1 MTHHYSHVDEGEK
14 RVAATRV
21 FDVITGGKGG
31 IQGGPPPRRMTRRSV
46 RTQKTPRARGLR
58 SEVPPGFEP
67 GMVVLLTTRGWYRNK
82 VLETLAK
89 GFRAARQRLTGVAEL
104 NDEVIDEALRDVRLS
119 LLEGDVEFR
128 VVKRFL
134 ERVKEQ
140 ARGKQVELRAKSAE
154 YGTKSITPEQAFIAI
169 CQDELVK
176 MMGPVETE
184 LKWAKKGPT
193 GIMMCGLQGSGKTT
207 TVGKLARWLEKT
219 HKKKPMLVAADIYR
233 PAAVEQLKTLGR
245 QLDMPVYSAEGKD
258 PVTICRE
265 ANNEAAAQGC
275 DVVIF
280 DTAGRLAIDE
290 PLMQELDDI
299 NKAVTPANIFLV
311 LDAMT
316 GQDAVNVAETFNKR
330 LDIDGVIMTKLDG
343 DARGGAA
350 LSVKEITGKP
360 IKFLGIGEQLDKLE
374 EFRPEGL
381 ASRILG
387 MGDIVGLVK
396 DFEQV
401 VDAEKAEED
410 ALRMLKGK
418 FDMQDFLEQIRLIQ
432 KMGSLKDLFEK
443 LPFFGGG
450 LPEGVNLD
458 DRELVKIE
466 AMISSMTYEERLN
479 PQVFVATSWE
489 DYSTTAGRQA
499 KRRRADFHPG
509 RVKRISK
516 GSGRTETEVK
526 ELLQKFAQ
534 MRQMMVQLGASTGLM
549 GKIPGMKQFG
559 QMKKLANMDIN
570 ALMAAG
576 GGMPD
581 MSALGA
587 GGGMPNI
594 PGMPGMPGNVPGMPK
609 GFTPPGTKGAAV
621 GVQAARERQKSR
633 DKRKAEKAARKKNR
647 R

>member
-1 MTHHYSHVDEGEK
+1 M
-14 RVAATRV
+14 
-21 FDVITGGKGG
+21 
-31 IQGGPPPRRMTRRSV
+31 
-46 RTQKTPRARGLR
+46 
-58 SEVPPGFEP
+58 
-67 GMVVLLTTRGWYRNK
+67 
-82 VLETLAK
+82 LETLAK
-89 GFRAARQRLTGVAEL
+89 GFRAARSRLTGVAEL
-104 NDEVIDEALRDVRLS
+104 TDDVIDEALRDVRLS

-134 ERVKEQ
+134 ERVKEA
-140 ARGKQVELRAKSAE
+140 ARGKQVELRASSEK
-154 YGTKSITPEQAFIAI
+154 YGSKTITPEQAFVAI

-176 MMGPVETE
+176 MMGPVDTE
-184 LKWAKKGPT
+184 LKWARKGPT
-193 GIMMCGLQGSGKTT
+193 GFMVVGLQGSGKTT
-207 TVGKLARWLEKT
+207 TVGKLARFLEKT
-219 HKKKPMLVAADIYR
+219 HGKKPMLAAADIYR
-233 PAAVEQLKTLGR
+233 PAAIDQLKTLGR
-245 QLDMPVYSAEGKD
+245 QLGMPVFSLEGKD
-258 PVTICRE
+258 PVTICRD
-265 ANNEAAAQGC
+265 AQEAAAQQGC

-290 PLMQELDDI
+290 PLMQELEDI
-299 NKAVTPANIFLV
+299 DKAVTPANIFLV

-330 LDIDGVIMTKLDG
+330 LDLDGVIMTKLDG

-350 LSVKEITGKP
+350 LSVKEITTKP
-360 IKFLGIGEQLDKLE
+360 IKFLGMGESLDKLE

-381 ASRILG
+381 ASRILA

-443 LPFFGGG
+443 LPFFGGA

-458 DRELVKIE
+458 DRELTKIE
-466 AMISSMTYEERLN
+466 AMISSMTREERTN
-479 PQVFVATSWE
+479 PQVFVATTWE
-489 DYSTTAGRQA
+489 EFATTSGKNA
-499 KRRRADFHPG
+499 KRRRADFHPQ
-509 RVKRISK
+509 RVKRIAK
-516 GSGRTETEVK
+516 GSGRSENEVK

-549 GKIPGMKQFG
+549 GKIPGFKQFS
-559 QMKKLANMDIN
+559 QMKKLANMDLG
-570 ALMAAG
+570 ALVGGDGGG
-576 GGMPD
+576 GGMGG
-581 MSALGA
+581 LGGA
-587 GGGMPNI
+587 PNMPA
-594 PGMPGMPGNVPGMPK
+594 MPGVPTGHVPGLPK
-609 GFTPPGTKGAAV
+609 GYTPPGTKSLV
-621 GVQAARERQKSR
+621 GQPRAGDKQKAR

>member
-1 MTHHYSHVDEGEK
+1 
-14 RVAATRV
+14 
-21 FDVITGGKGG
+21 
-31 IQGGPPPRRMTRRSV
+31 
-46 RTQKTPRARGLR
+46 
-58 SEVPPGFEP
+58 
-67 GMVVLLTTRGWYRNK
+67 

-89 GFRAARQRLTGVAEL
+89 GFKAARERLTGVAEL
-104 NDEVIDEALRDVRLS
+104 TDDVIEDALRDVRLS

-134 ERVKEQ
+134 ERVREA
-140 ARGKQVELRAKSAE
+140 ARGKQVELRAKSKE
-154 YGTKSITPEQAFIAI
+154 YGTRTITPEQAFIAI

-176 MMGPVETE
+176 MMGPVDTE
-184 LKWAKKGPT
+184 LRWAKKGPT
-193 GIMMCGLQGSGKTT
+193 GIVMVGLQGSGKTT
-207 TVGKLARWLEKT
+207 SVGKLARWLEKT
-219 HKKKPMLVAADIYR
+219 HKKKPLLVAADIYR

-245 QLDMPVYSAEGKD
+245 QLEMPVWSMDGKD

-265 ANNEAAAQGC
+265 AAAEAARHGC
-275 DVVIF
+275 DVIIY

-290 PLMQELDDI
+290 PLMQELEDI
-299 NKAVTPANIFLV
+299 DKAATPANIFLV

-316 GQDAVNVAETFNKR
+316 GQDAVNVADTFNKR
-330 LDIDGVIMTKLDG
+330 LNLDGVIMTKLDG

-350 LSVKEITGKP
+350 LSVKEITAKP
-360 IKFLGIGEQLDKLE
+360 IKFLGMGESLDKLE

-458 DRELVKIE
+458 DRELTKIE
-466 AMISSMTYEERLN
+466 AMISSMTREERTN
-479 PQVFVATSWE
+479 PQVFVTTTWEEFVATS
-489 DYSTTAGRQA
+489 GRNA
-499 KRRRADFHPG
+499 KRRRADFDPG
-509 RVKRISK
+509 RVKRVSR
-516 GSGRTETEVK
+516 GSGRTEVEVK

-549 GKIPGMKQFG
+549 GKIPGFKQFS
-559 QMKKLANMDIN
+559 QMKKLANMDLG

-576 GGMPD
+576 GPA
-581 MSALGA
+581 SLGEGA
-587 GGGMPNI
+587 GMPNM
-594 PGMPGMPGNVPGMPK
+594 PAMPGVPTGNVPGLPK
-609 GFTPPGTKGAAV
+609 GYTPPGTKSLV
-621 GVQAARERQKSR
+621 GPQKANDKQKAK

>member
-1 MTHHYSHVDEGEK
+1 M
-14 RVAATRV
+14 
-21 FDVITGGKGG
+21 
-31 IQGGPPPRRMTRRSV
+31 
-46 RTQKTPRARGLR
+46 
-58 SEVPPGFEP
+58 
-67 GMVVLLTTRGWYRNK
+67 
-82 VLETLAK
+82 LETLAK
-89 GFRAARQRLTGVAEL
+89 GFRSARQRLTGVAEL
-104 NDEVIDEALRDVRLS
+104 TDDVIDEALRDVRLS

-134 ERVKEQ
+134 DRVREA
-140 ARGKQVELRAKSAE
+140 ARGKQVELRAKSQE
-154 YGTKSITPEQAFIAI
+154 YGTRSITPEQAFIAI
-169 CQDELVK
+169 CQEELTK

-207 TVGKLARWLEKT
+207 TVGKLARYVEKT
-219 HKKKPMLVAADIYR
+219 FKKKPMLVAADIYR

-245 QLDMPVYSAEGKD
+245 QLDVPVYFDSAGGKD

-265 ANNEAAAQGC
+265 GNHAAAAQGC

-290 PLMQELDDI
+290 PLMQELEDI
-299 NKAVTPANIFLV
+299 DKAVTPANIFLV

-330 LDIDGVIMTKLDG
+330 LNLDGVIMTKLDG

-360 IKFLGIGEQLDKLE
+360 IKFLGMGETLDKLE

-418 FDMQDFLEQIRLIQ
+418 FDMQDFLDQIRLIQ
-432 KMGSLKDLFEK
+432 KMGSLKDLFAK
-443 LPFFGGG
+443 IPGIGGAI
-450 LPEGVNLD
+450 PEGVNLD

-466 AMISSMTYEERLN
+466 AMISSMTLEERLD
-479 PQVFVATSWE
+479 PQVFVSTSWE
-489 DYSTTAGRQA
+489 EFATTAGKQA
-499 KRRRADFHPG
+499 KRRRADFHTG
-509 RVKRISK
+509 RVKRIAK
-516 GSGRTETEVK
+516 GSGRGENEVK

-549 GKIPGMKQFG
+549 GKLPGFKQFA
-559 QMKKLANMDIN
+559 QMKKLANMDLG
-570 ALMAAG
+570 ALM
-576 GGMPD
+576 
-581 MSALGA
+581 GA
-587 GGGMPNI
+587 GGGLP
-594 PGMPGMPGNVPGMPK
+594 PGFGGDGGGGAGGMPGMPAMPGIPTGNIPGLPK
-609 GFTPPGTKGAAV
+609 GYTPPGTKSLV
-621 GVQAARERQKSR
+621 GNQRANDKQRSR

>member
-1 MTHHYSHVDEGEK
+1 M
-14 RVAATRV
+14 
-21 FDVITGGKGG
+21 
-31 IQGGPPPRRMTRRSV
+31 
-46 RTQKTPRARGLR
+46 
-58 SEVPPGFEP
+58 
-67 GMVVLLTTRGWYRNK
+67 
-82 VLETLAK
+82 LETLAK
-89 GFRAARQRLTGVAEL
+89 GFKAARQRLTGVAEL
-104 NDEVIDEALRDVRLS
+104 TDDVIEDALRDVRLS

-134 ERVKEQ
+134 ERVREAAQ
-140 ARGKQVELRAKSAE
+140 GKQIELRAKSKE
-154 YGTKSITPEQAFIAI
+154 YGTRTITPEQAFIAI
-169 CQDELVK
+169 CQEELIK
-176 MMGPVETE
+176 MMGPVDTE
-184 LKWAKKGPT
+184 LRWAKKGPT
-193 GIMMCGLQGSGKTT
+193 GIMMVGLQGSGKTT
-207 TVGKLARWLEKT
+207 SVGKLARWLEKT
-219 HKKKPMLVAADIYR
+219 HKKKPLLVAADIYR
-233 PAAVEQLKTLGR
+233 PAAVEQLRTLGR
-245 QLDMPVYSAEGKD
+245 QLEMPVWSIDGKD

-265 ANNEAAAQGC
+265 AAGEAAKHGC
-275 DVVIF
+275 DVIIY

-290 PLMQELDDI
+290 PLMQELEDI
-299 NKAVTPANIFLV
+299 DKAATPANIFLV

-316 GQDAVNVAETFNKR
+316 GQDAVNVADTFNTR
-330 LDIDGVIMTKLDG
+330 LNLDGVIMTKLDG

-360 IKFLGIGEQLDKLE
+360 IKFLGMGETLDKLE

-458 DRELVKIE
+458 DRELTKIE
-466 AMISSMTYEERLN
+466 AMISSMTRQERTN
-479 PQVFVATSWE
+479 PQVFVATTWE
-489 DYSTTAGRQA
+489 DFMATSGKSA
-499 KRRRADFHPG
+499 KRRRADFDPG
-509 RVKRISK
+509 RVKRVSR
-516 GSGRTETEVK
+516 GSGRTEQEVK

-549 GKIPGMKQFG
+549 GKIPGFKQFS
-559 QMKKLANMDIN
+559 QMKRLANMDIN

-576 GGMPD
+576 GGP
-581 MSALGA
+581 AGLGEGA
-587 GGGMPNI
+587 GMPNM
-594 PGMPGMPGNVPGMPK
+594 PAMPGVPMGNLPGLPK
-609 GFTPPGTKGAAV
+609 GYTPPGTKSLV
-621 GVQAARERQKSR
+621 GQQQAKDKQKAK

>member
-1 MTHHYSHVDEGEK
+1 M
-14 RVAATRV
+14 
-21 FDVITGGKGG
+21 
-31 IQGGPPPRRMTRRSV
+31 
-46 RTQKTPRARGLR
+46 
-58 SEVPPGFEP
+58 
-67 GMVVLLTTRGWYRNK
+67 
-82 VLETLAK
+82 LETLAK

-104 NDEVIDEALRDVRLS
+104 DDDVIDQALRDVRLS
-119 LLEGDVEFR
+119 LLEGDVEFS
-128 VVKRFL
+128 VVKKFL
-134 ERVKEQ
+134 ERVKDA
-140 ARGKQVELRAKSAE
+140 ARGKRVELRAKSEE
-154 YGTKSITPEQAFIAI
+154 YGTKSITPEQAFVAI
-169 CQDELVK
+169 CQDELIK
-176 MMGPVETE
+176 MMGPVDTE
-184 LKWAKKGPT
+184 LKWTKKGPT
-193 GIMMCGLQGSGKTT
+193 GIMVVGLQGSGKTT
-207 TVGKLARWLEKT
+207 SVGKLARYLEKT

-233 PAAVEQLKTLGR
+233 PAAIEQLKTLGR
-245 QLDMPVYSAEGKD
+245 QLDMPVFTVEGKD

-265 ANNEAAAQGC
+265 GNAAAAAKGC

-290 PLMQELDDI
+290 PLMQELEDI
-299 NKAVTPANIFLV
+299 DKATSPANIFLV
-311 LDAMT
+311 IDSMT
-316 GQDAVNVAETFNKR
+316 GQDAVHVADTFNKR
-330 LDIDGVIMTKLDG
+330 LNLDGIIMTKLDG

-350 LSVKEITGKP
+350 LSVKEVTGKP
-360 IKFLGIGEQLDKLE
+360 IKFLGMGESLDKLE

-418 FDMQDFLEQIRLIQ
+418 FDMQDFLEQIKMIQ

-450 LPEGVNLD
+450 MPEGVNLD
-458 DRELVKIE
+458 DRELTKIE
-466 AMISSMTYEERLN
+466 AMISSMTREERTN

-489 DYSTTAGRQA
+489 DFATTAGKQA

-509 RVKRISK
+509 RVKRIAA
-516 GSGRTETEVK
+516 GSGRKDHEVK

-549 GKIPGMKQFG
+549 GKIPGLKQFG
-559 QMKKLANMDIN
+559 QMKRLANMDIN
-570 ALMAAG
+570 ALMGAG
-576 GGMPD
+576 GG
-581 MSALGA
+581 GGGGFGEG
-587 GGGMPNI
+587 GGGMPNMPAMPGVPVGNI
-594 PGMPGMPGNVPGMPK
+594 PGLPK
-609 GFTPPGTKGAAV
+609 GFTPPGTKNIVGAQRANDK
-621 GVQAARERQKSR
+621 QKAR

>member
-1 MTHHYSHVDEGEK
+1 
-14 RVAATRV
+14 
-21 FDVITGGKGG
+21 
-31 IQGGPPPRRMTRRSV
+31 
-46 RTQKTPRARGLR
+46 
-58 SEVPPGFEP
+58 
-67 GMVVLLTTRGWYRNK
+67 

-104 NDEVIDEALRDVRLS
+104 TDDVIEDALRDVRLS

-134 ERVKEQ
+134 ERVREAAKGKE
-140 ARGKQVELRAKSAE
+140 VELRAKSKE
-154 YGTKSITPEQAFIAI
+154 YGTKTITPEQAFIAI
-169 CQDELVK
+169 CQDELIK
-176 MMGPVETE
+176 MMGPVDTE
-184 LKWAKKGPT
+184 MRWSTGKAPT
-193 GIMMCGLQGSGKTT
+193 GFMVVGLQGSGKTT
-207 TVGKLARWLEKT
+207 SVGKLARWLEKT
-219 HKKKPMLVAADIYR
+219 HKKKPLLVAADIYR

-245 QLDMPVYSAEGKD
+245 QLGMPVFNIPGKD

-265 ANNEAAAQGC
+265 AAAEAAKEGC
-275 DVVIF
+275 DVILY

-290 PLMQELDDI
+290 PLMQELEDI
-299 NKAVTPANIFLV
+299 DRNAKPANIFLV

-330 LDIDGVIMTKLDG
+330 LNLDGVIMTKLDG

-360 IKFLGIGEQLDKLE
+360 IKFLGMGEQLDKLE

-418 FDMQDFLEQIRLIQ
+418 FDMQDFLDQIRLIQ
-432 KMGSLKDLFEK
+432 KMGSLKGLMEK

-466 AMISSMTYEERLN
+466 AMISSMTTEERLN

-489 DYSTTAGRQA
+489 EITTTSGKSA
-499 KRRRADFHPG
+499 KRRRADFEPS
-509 RVKRISK
+509 RVARVSK
-516 GSGRTETEVK
+516 GSGRSEQDVK

-549 GKIPGMKQFG
+549 GKIPGMKQFS

-576 GGMPD
+576 GGLP
-581 MSALGA
+581 AGLG
-587 GGGMPNI
+587 GEGGMPNM
-594 PGMPGMPGNVPGMPK
+594 PAMPGIPVGNVPGLPK
-609 GFTPPGTKGAAV
+609 GYTPPGTKTAV
-621 GVQAARERQKSR
+621 GQQRASDKQKAR

>member
-1 MTHHYSHVDEGEK
+1 
-14 RVAATRV
+14 
-21 FDVITGGKGG
+21 
-31 IQGGPPPRRMTRRSV
+31 
-46 RTQKTPRARGLR
+46 
-58 SEVPPGFEP
+58 
-67 GMVVLLTTRGWYRNK
+67 
-82 VLETLAK
+82 VLETLTK
-89 GFRAARQRLTGVAEL
+89 GFKAARQRLTGVAEL
-104 NDEVIDEALRDVRLS
+104 TDDVIEDALRDVRLS

-134 ERVKEQ
+134 ERVREAAQ
-140 ARGKQVELRAKSAE
+140 GKQVELRAKSKE
-154 YGTKSITPEQAFIAI
+154 YGTRTITPEQAFISI

-176 MMGPVETE
+176 MMGPVDTE
-184 LKWAKKGPT
+184 LRWAKKGPT
-193 GIMMCGLQGSGKTT
+193 GIMVVGLQGSGKTT

-219 HKKKPMLVAADIYR
+219 HKKKPLLVAADIYR

-245 QLDMPVYSAEGKD
+245 QLDMPVWSMEGKD

-265 ANNEAAAQGC
+265 AAGDAARHGC
-275 DVVIF
+275 DVILY

-290 PLMQELDDI
+290 PLMQELEDI
-299 NKAVTPANIFLV
+299 DKAATPANIFLV

-316 GQDAVNVAETFNKR
+316 GQDAVNVADTFNTR
-330 LDIDGVIMTKLDG
+330 LNLDGVIMTKLDG

-360 IKFLGIGEQLDKLE
+360 IKFLGMGESLEKLE
-374 EFRPEGL
+374 EFRPDGL

-387 MGDIVGLVK
+387 MGDVIGLVK

-458 DRELVKIE
+458 DRELTKIE
-466 AMISSMTYEERLN
+466 AMISSMTREERTN
-479 PQVFVATSWE
+479 PQVFVATTWE
-489 DYSTTAGRQA
+489 DFMSTSGKSA
-499 KRRRADFHPG
+499 KRRRADFDPG
-509 RVKRISK
+509 RVKRVSR
-516 GSGRTETEVK
+516 GSGRTEHEVK

-549 GKIPGMKQFG
+549 GKIPGFKQFS
-559 QMKKLANMDIN
+559 QMKKLANMDLN
-570 ALMAAG
+570 QLMAAG
-576 GGMPD
+576 GGMP
-581 MSALGA
+581 AGLGEGA
-587 GGGMPNI
+587 GMPNM
-594 PGMPGMPGNVPGMPK
+594 PAMPGVPTGNLPGLPK
-609 GFTPPGTKGAAV
+609 GFTPPGTKSLV
-621 GVQAARERQKSR
+621 GPQRAGDKQKAK

>member
-1 MTHHYSHVDEGEK
+1 
-14 RVAATRV
+14 
-21 FDVITGGKGG
+21 
-31 IQGGPPPRRMTRRSV
+31 
-46 RTQKTPRARGLR
+46 
-58 SEVPPGFEP
+58 
-67 GMVVLLTTRGWYRNK
+67 
-82 VLETLAK
+82 VLETLSK

-104 NDEVIDEALRDVRLS
+104 TDDVIDEALRDVRLS

-134 ERVKEQ
+134 DRVREA

-154 YGTKSITPEQAFIAI
+154 YGSKSITPEQAFVAIA
-169 CQDELVK
+169 QDELIK
-176 MMGPVETE
+176 MMGPVDTD
-184 LKWAKKGPT
+184 LKWAKKGAT
-193 GIMMCGLQGSGKTT
+193 GFMVVGLQGSGKTT
-207 TVGKLARWLEKT
+207 TVGKLARYLEKT
-219 HKKKPMLVAADIYR
+219 HGKKPMLVAADVYR

-245 QLDMPVYSAEGKD
+245 QLSMPVFSVDGSKD
-258 PVTICRE
+258 PVAICKE
-265 ANNEAAAQGC
+265 ANQAANQQGC

-299 NKAVTPANIFLV
+299 DKAVTPANIFLV

-330 LDIDGVIMTKLDG
+330 LNLDGVIMTKLDG

-360 IKFLGIGEQLDKLE
+360 IKFLGMGESLDKLE

-418 FDMQDFLEQIRLIQ
+418 FDMQDFLEQIKLIQ
-432 KMGSLKDLFEK
+432 KMGSLKDLFAK
-443 LPFFGGG
+443 LPFFSGGM
-450 LPEGVNLD
+450 PEGVNLD
-458 DRELVKIE
+458 DNELVKIE
-466 AMISSMTYEERLN
+466 AMISSMTIEERID
-479 PQVFVATSWE
+479 PQVFVATTWE
-489 DYSTTAGRQA
+489 DFATTAGKQA
-499 KRRRADFHPG
+499 KRRRADFHPS
-509 RVKRISK
+509 RVKRIAK
-516 GSGRTETEVK
+516 GSGRTEIEVK

-549 GKIPGMKQFG
+549 GKIPGLKQFG
-559 QMKKLANMDIN
+559 QMKKLANMDIG
-570 ALMAAG
+570 ALMGAG
-576 GGMPD
+576 GGLPEGL
-581 MSALGA
+581 LGA
-587 GGGMPNI
+587 GGL
-594 PGMPGMPGNVPGMPK
+594 PGMPGMPGLPTGNLPGLPK
-609 GFTPPGTKGAAV
+609 GYTPPGSKAAV
-621 GVQAARERQKSR
+621 GQVRSSDRQKAR
-633 DKRKAEKAARKKNR
+633 DKRKAEKAARKKSR

>member
-1 MTHHYSHVDEGEK
+1 
-14 RVAATRV
+14 
-21 FDVITGGKGG
+21 
-31 IQGGPPPRRMTRRSV
+31 
-46 RTQKTPRARGLR
+46 
-58 SEVPPGFEP
+58 
-67 GMVVLLTTRGWYRNK
+67 

-89 GFRAARQRLTGVAEL
+89 GFKAARQRLTGVAEL
-104 NDEVIDEALRDVRLS
+104 TDDVIEDALRDVRLS

-134 ERVKEQ
+134 ERVREAAQ
-140 ARGKQVELRAKSAE
+140 GKQVELRAKSKE
-154 YGTKSITPEQAFIAI
+154 YGTRTITPEQAFIAI

-176 MMGPVETE
+176 MMGPVDTE
-184 LKWAKKGPT
+184 LRWAKKGPT
-193 GIMMCGLQGSGKTT
+193 GIMVVGLQGSGKTT

-219 HKKKPMLVAADIYR
+219 HKKKPLLVAADIYR

-245 QLDMPVYSAEGKD
+245 QLGMPVWSMDGKD

-265 ANNEAAAQGC
+265 AAGEAARHGS
-275 DVVIF
+275 DVILY

-290 PLMQELDDI
+290 PLMQELEDI
-299 NKAVTPANIFLV
+299 DKAATPANIFLV

-316 GQDAVNVAETFNKR
+316 GQDAVNVADTFNTR
-330 LDIDGVIMTKLDG
+330 LNLDGVIMTKLDG

-360 IKFLGIGEQLDKLE
+360 IKFLGMGESLDKLE
-374 EFRPEGL
+374 EFRPDGL

-387 MGDIVGLVK
+387 MGDVVGLVK

-458 DRELVKIE
+458 DRELTKIE
-466 AMISSMTYEERLN
+466 AMISSMTREERMN
-479 PQVFVATSWE
+479 PQVFVTTTWE
-489 DYSTTAGRQA
+489 DFMSTSGKSA
-499 KRRRADFHPG
+499 KRRRADFDPG
-509 RVKRISK
+509 RVKRVSR
-516 GSGRTETEVK
+516 GSGRSENEVK

-549 GKIPGMKQFG
+549 GKIPGFKQFS
-559 QMKKLANMDIN
+559 QMKRLANMDLN
-570 ALMAAG
+570 QLMAAG
-576 GGMPD
+576 GGMP
-581 MSALGA
+581 AGLGEA
-587 GGGMPNI
+587 VGMPNM
-594 PGMPGMPGNVPGMPK
+594 PAMPGVPTGNLPGLPK
-609 GFTPPGTKGAAV
+609 GYTPPGTKGLV
-621 GVQAARERQKSR
+621 GPQRASDKQKAK

>member
-1 MTHHYSHVDEGEK
+1 M
-14 RVAATRV
+14 
-21 FDVITGGKGG
+21 
-31 IQGGPPPRRMTRRSV
+31 
-46 RTQKTPRARGLR
+46 
-58 SEVPPGFEP
+58 
-67 GMVVLLTTRGWYRNK
+67 
-82 VLETLAK
+82 LETLAK

-104 NDEVIDEALRDVRLS
+104 TDDNIDEALRDVRLS
-119 LLEGDVEFR
+119 LLEADVEFQ

-134 ERVKEQ
+134 ERVREAAKGEE
-140 ARGKQVELRAKSAE
+140 VVLRAKSKE
-154 YGTKSITPEQAFIAI
+154 YGAKTITPEQAFIKI

-176 MMGPVETE
+176 MMGPVDTD
-184 LKWAKKGPT
+184 LRWAKKGAT

-207 TVGKLARWLEKT
+207 SVGKLARWLETK
-219 HKKKPMLVAADIYR
+219 HGKKPMLVAADIYR

-245 QLDMPVYSAEGKD
+245 QLGRPVFSMEGKD

-265 ANNEAAAQGC
+265 ASAQALREGC
-275 DVVIF
+275 DVIIY

-290 PLMQELDDI
+290 PLMQELEDI
-299 NKAVTPANIFLV
+299 DKAVQPGNIFLV
-311 LDAMT
+311 IDAMT
-316 GQDAVNVAETFNKR
+316 GQDAVNVADTFNKR
-330 LDIDGVIMTKLDG
+330 LSVDGVIMTKLDG

-410 ALRMLKGK
+410 AVRMLKGK

-432 KMGSLKDLFEK
+432 KMGSLKDLFDK

-450 LPEGVNLD
+450 LPDGVNLD
-458 DRELVKIE
+458 DRELTKIE
-466 AMISSMTYEERLN
+466 AMISSMTKAERTN
-479 PQVFVATSWE
+479 PQVFVTTTWE
-489 DYSTTAGRQA
+489 DFVSTAGRQA
-499 KRRRADFHPG
+499 KRRRADFDLG
-509 RVKRISK
+509 RVKRVAS
-516 GSGRTETEVK
+516 GSGRGENEVK
-526 ELLQKFAQ
+526 ELLQKFAT

-549 GKIPGMKQFG
+549 GKIPGFKQFS

-570 ALMAAG
+570 ALVGG
-576 GGMPD
+576 GGM
-581 MSALGA
+581 AGLGEG
-587 GGGMPNI
+587 GGGMPNMPNMPGIPTGSI
-594 PGMPGMPGNVPGMPK
+594 PGLPK
-609 GFTPPGTKGAAV
+609 GYSPPGTKTAFVGQQRAADKNK
-621 GVQAARERQKSR
+621 AR

-647 R
+647 KR

>member
-1 MTHHYSHVDEGEK
+1 M
-14 RVAATRV
+14 
-21 FDVITGGKGG
+21 
-31 IQGGPPPRRMTRRSV
+31 
-46 RTQKTPRARGLR
+46 
-58 SEVPPGFEP
+58 
-67 GMVVLLTTRGWYRNK
+67 
-82 VLETLAK
+82 LETLAK

-104 NDEVIDEALRDVRLS
+104 NDDVIDEALRDVRLS

-134 ERVKEQ
+134 ERVKE
-140 ARGKQVELRAKSAE
+140 AAKGKQVELRAKSQE
-154 YGTKSITPEQAFIAI
+154 YGTRTITPEQAFISI

-176 MMGPVETE
+176 MMGPVDTE
-184 LKWAKKGPT
+184 LRWAKKGAT

-207 TVGKLARWLEKT
+207 TVGKLARWLDKT
-219 HKKKPMLVAADIYR
+219 HGKKPMLVAADIYR

-245 QLDMPVYSAEGKD
+245 QLDMPVFSADGKD
-258 PVTICRE
+258 PVAICRE
-265 ANNEAAAQGC
+265 AVTAAATAGR
-275 DVVIF
+275 DVLIF

-290 PLMQELDDI
+290 PLMQELEDI
-299 NKAVTPANIFLV
+299 DKAVTPANIFLV

-316 GQDAVNVAETFNKR
+316 GQDAVNVADTFNKR
-330 LDIDGVIMTKLDG
+330 LNLDGVIMTKLDG

-360 IKFLGIGEQLDKLE
+360 IKFLGIGESLDKLE

-418 FDMQDFLEQIRLIQ
+418 FDMQDFLDQIRLIQ
-432 KMGSLKDLFEK
+432 KMGSLKDLFDK
-443 LPFFGGG
+443 IPGLGGN
-450 LPEGVNLD
+450 LPEGVSLD

-466 AMISSMTYEERLN
+466 AMISSMTREERTN

-489 DYSTTAGRQA
+489 EFATTAGAKA

-509 RVKRISK
+509 RVKRIAK
-516 GSGRTETEVK
+516 GSGRGETEVK

-549 GKIPGMKQFG
+549 GKLPGFKQFQ
-559 QMKKLANMDIN
+559 QMKRLKNMDLN
-570 ALMAAG
+570 ALMGADG
-576 GGMPD
+576 GGGG
-581 MSALGA
+581 LLGGGA
-587 GGGMPNI
+587 GLPNMPA
-594 PGMPGMPGNVPGMPK
+594 MPGVPTGNVPGLPK
-609 GFTPPGTKGAAV
+609 GYTPPGTKSLV
-621 GVQAARERQKSR
+621 GQQRSNDKQKAR